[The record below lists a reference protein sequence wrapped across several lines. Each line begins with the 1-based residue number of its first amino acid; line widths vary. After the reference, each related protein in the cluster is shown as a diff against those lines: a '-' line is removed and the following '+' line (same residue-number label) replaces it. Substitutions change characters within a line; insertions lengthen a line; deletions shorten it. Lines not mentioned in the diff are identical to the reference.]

1 MKKIIYDL
9 GASIGENLSY
19 YLLKSDLVIAVEAN
33 KKSCE
38 LIKKK
43 FNNQIIQKKLIVEN
57 CIISDEDSL
66 KDEFYIHK
74 TNHLLSQFPK
84 PKYSLIDNFEKVMIE
99 KKDIYK
105 LINQYGSPYY
115 IKIDLE
121 EYDNII
127 LKRIFD
133 LNINP
138 EYISAEAINY
148 IVINLFLN
156 NKNYNSY
163 KLVEGKNVGIAYKK
177 TKLNINNQKY
187 TYSFPENSAG
197 PFGNDILGKWINK
210 KNFNEFMKFKKQG
223 WRDIHVSLGD
233 KPENINNISSYVKL
247 EKKLE
252 KKVKL
257 IRRFNRFKSKFNFF
271 KND

>member
-1 MKKIIYDL
+1 
-9 GASIGENLSY
+9 
-19 YLLKSDLVIAVEAN
+19 
-33 KKSCE
+33 
-38 LIKKK
+38 
-43 FNNQIIQKKLIVEN
+43 
-57 CIISDEDSL
+57 
-66 KDEFYIHK
+66 
-74 TNHLLSQFPK
+74 
-84 PKYSLIDNFEKVMIE
+84 MIE

-138 EYISAEAINY
+138 DYISAEAINY

-163 KLVEGKNVGIAYKK
+163 KLVEGKNVGIVYKK

-252 KKVKL
+252 KKLKL